1 MAKDPSMVIIRGRLA
16 ADPEL
21 RTVGAQA
28 TPVVNLRILSS
39 GWEKDTA
46 GQPVE
51 VTPTSWNCEAWR
63 GLAEHIAAS
72 LAKGSQVIV
81 AARPKTDRFTAQDG
95 TERWSTRYVIAD
107 IGASLQRATVQIT
120 KTGGGRN
127 GGQRQAA
134 SAPAQG
140 YAGAMQNN
148 DDFDTGEW

>member
-21 RTVGAQA
+21 RTVGNQA

-39 GWEKDTA
+39 GWEKGTA

-95 TERWSTRYVIAD
+95 TERWATRYVIDD

>member
-1 MAKDPSMVIIRGRLA
+1 MAKDPSMVVIRGRLA

-72 LAKGSQVIV
+72 LAKGSQVIAV
-81 AARPKTDRFTAQDG
+81 ARPKTDRFTAQDG
-95 TERWSTRYVIAD
+95 TERWSTRYVLDD
-107 IGASLQRATVQIT
+107 IGASMQRATVQIT
-120 KTGGGRN
+120 KTSSGRN
-127 GGQRQAA
+127 GDQHRAA
-134 SAPAQG
+134 PAPAQG
-140 YAGAMQNN
+140 HTGAMRNN